1 MMHELSAENR
11 QYARTACDATVA
23 ATLIP
28 QHGPN
33 NASWLLAEDISEGG
47 MQLSSPDCVPV
58 GSRLLMSLDEV
69 LASEPIRAIGTVVW
83 VAQAPYQDRW
93 SVGVEFSELAENDR
107 MRLQRL
113 ASHHA

>member
-11 QYARTACDATVA
+11 QYPRTACDATVA
-23 ATLIP
+23 AQRIP

-47 MQLSSPDCVPV
+47 MQLSSPECVPV
-58 GSRLLMSLDEV
+58 GSRLLMSLEED